1 MSVVCGKTLKQ
12 LQLAGD
18 SDPWLEFYP
27 ELSLLSCSRV
37 IVSKGLED
45 TAHLRKSI
53 QMPGGTHSSSSS
65 SSHAVL
71 EMKCC

>member
-1 MSVVCGKTLKQ
+1 M
-12 LQLAGD
+12 
-18 SDPWLEFYP
+18 EFYP
-27 ELSLLSCSRV
+27 MPSLFPHSCV
-37 IVSKGLED
+37 IVSKELED

-53 QMPGGTHSSSSS
+53 QMPDCSSSSSS